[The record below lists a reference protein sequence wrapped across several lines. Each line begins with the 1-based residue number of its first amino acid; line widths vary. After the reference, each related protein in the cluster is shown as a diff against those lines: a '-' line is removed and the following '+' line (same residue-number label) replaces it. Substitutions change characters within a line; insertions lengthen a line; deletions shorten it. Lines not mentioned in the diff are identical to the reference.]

1 MPWRSRRSKENSMSA
16 SILTGEPEL
25 AARIAG
31 AFYLVTVL
39 TSLFGFFVARGT
51 HAGDLSNLVAGAAYV
66 VVTMLLYQLL
76 KPVNPGL
83 SLLAAFFGLVGISHS
98 GNSLF
103 FFGFYCMLLGYLIF
117 KSTFLPRTI
126 GVLM

>member
-1 MPWRSRRSKENSMSA
+1 MSA
-16 SILTGEPEL
+16 SILTGEPKL

-83 SLLAAFFGLVGISHS
+83 SLLAAFFGLVGIMLGPIVIGLLKAILDTITTS
-98 GNSLF
+98 GAW
-103 FFGFYCMLLGYLIF
+103 
-117 KSTFLPRTI
+117 R
-126 GVLM
+126 LMDADGDGLTDDASVSMP